1 MERVPLGGGGDSA
14 RTPSSTA
21 TAPIPLPGGGSMGAN
36 TGGKLPLPIT
46 GRPRPAAA
54 TPASQEEL
62 DAKATLQAL
71 LGPMGL
77 GSLVDWAYDQY
88 VVQDKP
94 LDFVVD
100 VLLPQQQ
107 AYKDRFSA
115 NARREAKGLRV
126 LSPYEYMARE
136 EASRQARREAGMM
149 AGFYD
154 DPKDFED
161 IIAEDMSVA
170 EERARYLDG
179 YRDVAMAD
187 PEVRRGFAKLYGVQG
202 DAALAMYFIDP
213 ARALPVLER
222 EEMAAR
228 AFGAAVRTGFGDL
241 NKAEAEGI
249 ASLGVSEEGFV
260 QGFGALVEATPLF
273 TAIDQGEDVIT
284 REEQIG
290 AAFSGNAAARAR
302 VETRRRRR
310 QAQFEGGGS
319 AVTTARGFSGLGSAE
334 S

>member
-1 MERVPLGGGGDSA
+1 
-14 RTPSSTA
+14 
-21 TAPIPLPGGGSMGAN
+21 
-36 TGGKLPLPIT
+36 
-46 GRPRPAAA
+46 
-54 TPASQEEL
+54 
-62 DAKATLQAL
+62 
-71 LGPMGL
+71 
-77 GSLVDWAYDQY
+77 
-88 VVQDKP
+88 
-94 LDFVVD
+94 
-100 VLLPQQQ
+100 
-107 AYKDRFSA
+107 
-115 NARREAKGLRV
+115 
-126 LSPYEYMARE
+126 
-136 EASRQARREAGMM
+136 
-149 AGFYD
+149 
-154 DPKDFED
+154 
-161 IIAEDMSVA
+161 
-170 EERARYLDG
+170 
-179 YRDVAMAD
+179 
-187 PEVRRGFAKLYGVQG
+187 
-202 DAALAMYFIDP
+202 
-213 ARALPVLER
+213 
-222 EEMAAR
+222 MAAR